1 MGLDMYLNA
10 KRYLSDYNEADLAKK
25 REMMNLFPELAVYL
39 TQENGHP
46 IKEITASVGYWRKA
60 NAIHGWFVQE
70 VQEGE
75 DDCNE
80 YYVSREKLEELKN
93 LCEQV
98 LANRSL
104 AAKLL
109 PSTSGFFF
117 GGTEYDDSYFS
128 DLELTVEI
136 VNDTLLLSDKDW
148 NFYYQS
154 SW

>member
-1 MGLDMYLNA
+1 
-10 KRYLSDYNEADLAKK
+10 
-25 REMMNLFPELAVYL
+25 
-39 TQENGHP
+39 
-46 IKEITASVGYWRKA
+46 
-60 NAIHGWFVQE
+60 VQE

-104 AAKLL
+104 AAELL

-117 GGTEYDDSYFS
+117 GGTEYDDWYFS

-136 VNDTLLLSDKDW
+136 VNDTLLLSEKDW

>member
-25 REMMNLFPELAVYL
+25 REMMNLFPELDVYL

-46 IKEITASVGYWRKA
+46 IKEINASVGYWRKA

-75 DDCNE
+75 DDCKE

-104 AAKLL
+104 AAELL

-117 GGTEYDDSYFS
+117 GGTEYDDCYFS

-136 VNDTLLLSDKDW
+136 VNDTLLLSEKDW

-154 SW
+154 RW

>member
-1 MGLDMYLNA
+1 
-10 KRYLSDYNEADLAKK
+10 
-25 REMMNLFPELAVYL
+25 
-39 TQENGHP
+39 
-46 IKEITASVGYWRKA
+46 
-60 NAIHGWFVQE
+60 

-75 DDCNE
+75 DDCKE

-104 AAKLL
+104 AAELL
-109 PSTSGFFF
+109 PSISGFFF
-117 GGTEYDDSYFS
+117 GGTEYDDWYFS

-136 VNDTLLLSDKDW
+136 VNDTLLLSEKDW